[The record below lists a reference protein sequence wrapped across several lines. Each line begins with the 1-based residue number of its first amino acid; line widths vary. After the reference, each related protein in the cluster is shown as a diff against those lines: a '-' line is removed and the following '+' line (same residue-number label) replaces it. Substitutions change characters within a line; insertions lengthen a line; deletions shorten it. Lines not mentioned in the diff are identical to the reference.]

1 MFFNGILSYSNTG
14 IYMQII
20 NGPITNYLYLF
31 IKAEPQFIKAETQT
45 NALTVQMIHSHYRK
59 IRIQKLSMSVVR
71 KIMLGFSVFIQ
82 WKICL
87 IQGQC

>member
-1 MFFNGILSYSNTG
+1 
-14 IYMQII
+14 MQII

-31 IKAEPQFIKAETQT
+31 IKAEQQFIKAETQT

-59 IRIQKLSMSVVR
+59 IRIQKLSMSVAR

>member
-1 MFFNGILSYSNTG
+1 
-14 IYMQII
+14 MQII
-20 NGPITNYLYLF
+20 NGPIINYLYLF

-59 IRIQKLSMSVVR
+59 IRIQKLSMSVAR

>member
-1 MFFNGILSYSNTG
+1 
-14 IYMQII
+14 MQII

-45 NALTVQMIHSHYRK
+45 NALTVQMIHSHDRK
-59 IRIQKLSMSVVR
+59 IRIQKLSMSVAR

-82 WKICL
+82 WKIWL
-87 IQGQC
+87 I